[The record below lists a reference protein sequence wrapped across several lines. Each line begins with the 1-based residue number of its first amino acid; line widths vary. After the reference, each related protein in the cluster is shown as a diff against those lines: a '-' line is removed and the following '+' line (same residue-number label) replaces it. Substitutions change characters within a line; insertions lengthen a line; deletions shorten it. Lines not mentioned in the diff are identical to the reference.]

1 MNKYLEYFISLNV
14 LTKEKKHT
22 STLNRTRSYA
32 DLPNSDRNSPR
43 GRNAT
48 CNWKVIFSNKGEIP
62 GPYFGCF
69 SLLYSLVISALCP
82 PRPPHSPK
90 VFKWKSFLSKVS
102 AQRRHSVAEKISS
115 KSILVCYDP
124 SPELSWMC
132 WERTLAPYP
141 VQFRSFG
148 WMLSLHILGHVP
160 ERT

>member
-14 LTKEKKHT
+14 LIKEKKHT
-22 STLNRTRSYA
+22 SDLNRTRSYA
-32 DLPNSDRNSPR
+32 DLTNSNRNSPR

-48 CNWKVIFSNKGEIP
+48 WNCKVIIFSNKGEIP

-69 SLLYSLVISALCP
+69 SLFYSLVISSLCP
-82 PRPPHSPK
+82 PRLPHSPK

-102 AQRRHSVAEKISS
+102 AQSRHSAAEEISS
-115 KSILVCYDP
+115 KRILVCYDP

-148 WMLSLHILGHVP
+148 
-160 ERT
+160 